1 MGFIHPMF
9 PGFFM
14 FFFSHPFVDPT
25 KALFGNFRWT
35 TGALFL
41 LFLAPWSL
49 CEGCEGGELTGWF
62 LSFFG
67 RFFWCFFFGGWR
79 FNPVMVGGN
88 LEMISSF
95 QVFGGWLND
104 DERLKLELWEK
115 RFAPMLTAAH
125 FCFRL
130 GEGKPPKHGPD
141 LSLGYCKI
149 SVPLWVSF
157 LLN

>member
-1 MGFIHPMF
+1 MSYSWMEMGFIHPMF

-14 FFFSHPFVDPT
+14 IFFSHPVVDPT

-49 CEGCEGGELTGWF
+49 CEGGELTGCVFF
-62 LSFFG
+62 L
-67 RFFWCFFFGGWR
+67 WR

-95 QVFGGWLND
+95 QVFGG
-104 DERLKLELWEK
+104 
-115 RFAPMLTAAH
+115 
-125 FCFRL
+125 
-130 GEGKPPKHGPD
+130 
-141 LSLGYCKI
+141 
-149 SVPLWVSF
+149 
-157 LLN
+157 